1 MNEVFEYKTIVTIG
15 DTNALQNMYFLN
27 FFKLQGVVREL
38 WVKDSVKDGLADLA
52 NGMLLITKDARC
64 NFKKDLFLYD
74 EVTVKFYFTKIN
86 KTNTRLN
93 FEFFNSRT
101 NELHAEGNQTIVFAN
116 NQHKVIVIPDNWKD
130 AIKRYF
136 VDAKSKELLPQA

>member
-27 FFKLQGVVREL
+27 FFKLQGIVREL
-38 WVKDSVKDGLADLA
+38 WVKDSVKEGLADLA
-52 NGMLLITKDARC
+52 NGMLLITRDARC

-74 EVTVKFYFTKIN
+74 EVTVKFYFTEIN

-93 FEFFNSRT
+93 FEFINSRT
-101 NELHAEGNQTIVFAN
+101 DELHAEGNQTIVFAN
-116 NQHKVIVIPDNWKD
+116 NQHKVIMIPDNWRE

-136 VDAKSKELLPQA
+136 VETETKELLPQA